1 MTTATALDR
10 AVEVKDVVSA
20 LKRFGLTQKDLAT
33 ATGAAE
39 RSVRNWATTSAIR
52 PTHEERLR
60 GVREIV
66 LILKD
71 SLSERGVGQWLR
83 ARNRLLGKQR
93 PIDLLG
99 KGEIDSVRKAA
110 ESFIDGAYV

>member
-1 MTTATALDR
+1 MTTSAALDR

-20 LKRFGLTQKDLAT
+20 LRRYGLTQKDLAT

-39 RSVRNWATTSAIR
+39 RSVRNWASTSAIR
-52 PTHEERLR
+52 PTHEDRLR
-60 GVREIV
+60 GVRTIV

-71 SLSERGVGQWLR
+71 SLSDRGVGQWLR
-83 ARNRLLGKQR
+83 AQNRLLGGAR
-93 PIDLLG
+93 PIELLG
-99 KGEIDSVRKAA
+99 KGEIDAVRKAA